1 VSAFVWVCVGGDGY
15 RIIIAIGTMIRN
27 MGVFGEVNTHLSKD
41 TSIRGSRVARTSIA
55 DATPAR
61 RSWKIPKI
69 I

>member
-1 VSAFVWVCVGGDGY
+1 
-15 RIIIAIGTMIRN
+15 MIRN